1 MSYSRRTTAERQAEA
16 AVYRA
21 RSEAAAA
28 KNIPLVGLVDCDFD
42 KERKVLKLSSN
53 FVGMPRE
60 LMVVSHHTGKEVRF
74 VVIGPED
81 KLYDHDQWDGEQQ
94 IYRPTSVSTN
104 VEYLVIAHC
113 F

>member
-1 MSYSRRTTAERQAEA
+1 MSYSRRTTAERMAEA

-21 RSEAAAA
+21 RSEAAAT
-28 KNIPLVGLVDCDFD
+28 IPSVELSICDFD
-42 KERKVLKLSSN
+42 KARKVLKLSSQE
-53 FVGMPRE
+53 VGMPRE

-81 KLYDHDQWDGEQQ
+81 KLYDQDQWDGEQQ

-104 VEYLVIAHC
+104 VDHLVIAH
-113 F
+113 FF